1 MEIVLSFGTCLITYR
16 PPILNVTVLNFK
28 SSKVTCFAAEKAG
41 FLAHTDPILGS
52 NSSQNDLLFFYS
64 APPGNEI
71 AGGNTHIRP
80 KWIKIPCNTSV
91 HSRRAELLTVEIR
104 NTSSYR

>member
-1 MEIVLSFGTCLITYR
+1 MKNQFTWKCFITR
-16 PPILNVTVLNFK
+16 
-28 SSKVTCFAAEKAG
+28 
-41 FLAHTDPILGS
+41 LALFREGQII
-52 NSSQNDLLFFYS
+52 SQNDLLFFYS